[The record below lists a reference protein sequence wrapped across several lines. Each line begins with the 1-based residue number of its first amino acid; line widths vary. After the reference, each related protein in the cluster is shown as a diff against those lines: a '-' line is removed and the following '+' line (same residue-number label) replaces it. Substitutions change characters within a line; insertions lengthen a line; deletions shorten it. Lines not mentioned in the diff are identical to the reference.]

1 MRSGCGAVGPRQGEA
16 GALGQSYGRVAP
28 VPLPT
33 AGGIGAALAGGRG
46 ADFPGTS
53 RGVGVCEGSASPE
66 AQDTAVPRG
75 ASPPASFLARPDS
88 RVGGGWLLSVAGGED
103 FPITT
108 SLGAARSWVFTSLSK
123 QDSNRDLN
131 SEYEGALPGRATK
144 RTAGKLM
151 GSPVSRRREPWGWFP
166 WITPADPHKRD
177 HFRLRAA
184 AASFPTPSLI
194 RSPQNATRH
203 VPGVGGFV
211 EPEMMVIATDGLSP
225 SAAAR
230 AAVRPRTDRR
240 TPPHTYTRGYLPRV
254 NIES

>member
-1 MRSGCGAVGPRQGEA
+1 MGPRQGEA
-16 GALGQSYGRVAP
+16 GALGQSYDRVAP

-33 AGGIGAALAGGRG
+33 AGGIGAALAGGGG

-108 SLGAARSWVFTSLSK
+108 SLGAARSGVFMSLSK

-131 SEYEGALPGRATK
+131 SEYEGALPRAGDEEDCREVNGK
-144 RTAGKLM
+144 SRLPQAGALGM
-151 GSPVSRRREPWGWFP
+151 VPVDYAG
-166 WITPADPHKRD
+166 
-177 HFRLRAA
+177 
-184 AASFPTPSLI
+184 
-194 RSPQNATRH
+194 RSPQTWSFSFTSRCRLLPNPILNPFPPECHPSCPR
-203 VPGVGGFV
+203 GGRFC
-211 EPEMMVIATDGLSP
+211 
-225 SAAAR
+225 
-230 AAVRPRTDRR
+230 
-240 TPPHTYTRGYLPRV
+240 
-254 NIES
+254 